1 MYLGDKGAAKQK
13 SGKNE
18 PGQGGAEGKDD
29 KANEEENGVD
39 HQSLPPPDLVRDK
52 AGNGGKDKM
61 GKNPGACNPAA
72 VLCVDR
78 EVEAEV
84 EVEVKEEQRRACCRV
99 EASKLLL

>member
-18 PGQGGAEGKDD
+18 PGQGRAEGKDD

-61 GKNPGACNPAA
+61 GKNPGACNPAP

-84 EVEVKEEQRRACCRV
+84 EVEVKEEERRTCCRV